1 MSYLTDLTLKKS
13 NETEGEKRKDEG
25 EEIHSYE
32 FKRGQN

>member
-1 MSYLTDLTLKKS
+1 MSYLTELTFKKS
-13 NETEGEKRKDEG
+13 NEKEGEKRRDDG